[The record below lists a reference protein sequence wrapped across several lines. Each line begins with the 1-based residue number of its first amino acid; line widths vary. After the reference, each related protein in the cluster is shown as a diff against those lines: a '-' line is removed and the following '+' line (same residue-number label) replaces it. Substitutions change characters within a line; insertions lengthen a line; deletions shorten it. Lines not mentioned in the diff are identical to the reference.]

1 MGPSDECPGIV
12 YLVGAGPGDPE
23 LITVRGLR
31 LLRRADAVLYD
42 SLISPE
48 LLEECRSDAERIHVG
63 KRGYCVG
70 SYRQEDINERLVEL
84 AWQGKTVC
92 RLKGG
97 DPFVFGRGG
106 EEAEFLAAHGVP
118 FEVVPGVTSALGACA
133 AASIP
138 LTHRDCGQSVT
149 LVTGHFDPDTPA
161 CTLDWPALARLRNL
175 VFYMALRHLE
185 KIAVRLIAA
194 GMDSQTPAAVIESAT
209 THAQRL
215 VDGPLFSLPRLARQA
230 EIQAPALIVVGEA
243 VRCRSIL
250 SGVVEGALSHSL
262 AASQGVSP

>member
-1 MGPSDECPGIV
+1 MERGGWSTGIV

-42 SLISPE
+42 ALIPHE
-48 LLEECRSDAERIHVG
+48 LLDECRPDAERIFVG

-70 SYRQEDINERLVEL
+70 SCRQEDINERLAEL
-84 AWQGKTVC
+84 AWRGLTVC

-106 EEAEFLAAHGVP
+106 EEAEYLVSVGVRC
-118 FEVVPGVTSALGACA
+118 EVVPGVTSALGACA
-133 AASIP
+133 AAGLP
-138 LTHRDCGQSVT
+138 LTHRACGQSVA

-161 CTLDWPALARLRNL
+161 CTLDWDALARLGNV

-185 KIAVRLIAA
+185 KIAARLMRA
-194 GMDSQTPAAVIESAT
+194 GLDPHTPAALIESAT
-209 THAQRL
+209 TPAQR
-215 VDGPLFSLPRLARQA
+215 VIDGPLADLPRRARDA
-230 EIQAPALIVVGEA
+230 AVQAPALLVVGA
-243 VRCRSIL
+243 VVRRRAGLGACA
-250 SGVVEGALSHSL
+250 EGALPHGL
-262 AASQGVSP
+262 AAPGVSP